1 MFNTI
6 FDTSATGLDIKSALL
21 AAGAALI
28 LGLALAITHQKTSQT
43 TKGFLVTLA
52 TLPLLVMAVMIMIN
66 GNLGT
71 SIAILGAFS
80 LIRFR
85 SLQGRA
91 KDLLAIFFAMMI
103 GLACGMGHI
112 LFGTVITIIAIIAII
127 LFTYTRFLE
136 PDSHERVLK
145 VVIPED
151 LDYDEVFTDIFKKY
165 TSRHRLVKMKTMNMG
180 SLYKLTYDV
189 KIKRGVKEKEFLDE
203 IRVKNCNLKVLL
215 SECYAVNRRR
225 LCGRIRNGERRKP
238 LRRI

>member
-6 FDTSATGLDIKSALL
+6 FDTTATGLDIKTVLL
-21 AAGAALI
+21 AAGAALL
-28 LGLALAITHQKTSQT
+28 LGIALAITHMKTSQT
-43 TKGFLVTLA
+43 NKGFLVTLA

-71 SIAILGAFS
+71 SIAILGSFS

-85 SLQGRA
+85 SLQGKA

-112 LFGTVITIIAIIAII
+112 LFGTVITIVAILAIII
-127 LFTYTRFLE
+127 FTYTHFLE
-136 PDSHERVLK
+136 PDRHERVLK

-151 LDYDEVFTDIFKKY
+151 LDYDDVFADVFKKY

-189 KIKRGVKEKEFLDE
+189 KMRHGVKEKDFLDE

-215 SECYAVNRRR
+215 SEPCCEEEV
-225 LCGRIRNGERRKP
+225 
-238 LRRI
+238 

>member
-1 MFNTI
+1 MFNSI
-6 FDTSATGLDIKSALL
+6 FDSTTTGLSITTGLICAAVALV
-21 AAGAALI
+21 
-28 LGLALAITHQKTSQT
+28 LGIVIAITHMKTSQT

-85 SLQGRA
+85 SIQGKA
-91 KDLLAIFFAMMI
+91 KDLLSVFFAMMV

-112 LFGTVITIIAIIAII
+112 LFAVVITIITVIAI
-127 LFTYTRFLE
+127 LVFTHTNFLE
-136 PDSHERVLK
+136 PNKKQRVLR
-145 VVIPED
+145 VMVPED
-151 LDYDEVFTDIFKKY
+151 LDYEEIFDDIFKKY
-165 TSRHRLVKMKTMNMG
+165 TSHYDLTQMKTMNMG

-189 KIKRGVKEKEFLDE
+189 TIKPGVKEKDFLDE

-215 SECYAVNRRR
+215 SHPCMEEE
-225 LCGRIRNGERRKP
+225 I
-238 LRRI
+238 

>member
-1 MFNTI
+1 MFNSI
-6 FDTSATGLDIKSALL
+6 FDATTSGLEISTALI
-21 AAGAALI
+21 AAGVALV
-28 LGLALAITHQKTSQT
+28 LGVALAITHMKTSQT
-43 TKGFLVTLA
+43 TKGFLITLA

-112 LFGTVITIIAIIAII
+112 LFGVVITVIAIIAILI
-127 LFTYTRFLE
+127 FSFTNFLE

-145 VVIPED
+145 IVIPED
-151 LDYDEVFTDIFKKY
+151 LDYDEVFNDIFNKY
-165 TSRHRLVKMKTMNMG
+165 TSRHRLVRMKTMNMG

-189 KIKRGVKEKEFLDE
+189 RLRRGVKEKTFLDE
-203 IRVKNCNLKVLL
+203 IRVKNMNLKVLL
-215 SECYAVNRRR
+215 SEPCCEEEV
-225 LCGRIRNGERRKP
+225 
-238 LRRI
+238 

>member
-145 VVIPED
+145 VVIPDD

-215 SECYAVNRRR
+215 SEPCCEEEV
-225 LCGRIRNGERRKP
+225 
-238 LRRI
+238 